1 LNLAYFSATLL
12 AEGYVNVQMKK
23 KITVAIL
30 DDHQSIIDGYLFRL
44 GQKPEIEV
52 TATLAFGDDLEPALQ
67 TAPVDV
73 LILDINVPT
82 SPENSNP
89 FPILHVIPKLLK
101 MYPQMNILVI
111 SMLVERSLIR
121 SVMEAGANGYI
132 LKDDRATI
140 SELGNVILT
149 VANGGIYFSPK
160 AHQLILNQQMT
171 QDGET
176 LSPRQLEALSLCA
189 SHPDALTAEI
199 AQQMSVS
206 NSTVRNLL
214 SGAYIKLGVRTRAAA
229 IARAQNLGMITP
241 TTLSSLTSS

>member
-52 TATLAFGDDLEPALQ
+52 TATLAFGDDLEPALR